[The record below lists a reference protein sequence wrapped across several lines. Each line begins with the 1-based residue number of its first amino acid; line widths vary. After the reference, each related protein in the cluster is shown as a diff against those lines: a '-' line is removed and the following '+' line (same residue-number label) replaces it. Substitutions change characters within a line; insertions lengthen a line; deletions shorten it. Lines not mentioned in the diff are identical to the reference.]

1 MALERNGPAASD
13 EGEDKGLLRT
23 ARDGLEEGPGGWSVA
38 AAFSDL
44 EMQELG
50 VTPPHPPGPAGHP
63 PVAVALEADASDLGD
78 REAVLRTTPRIKR
91 EWQNQYLRCV
101 NEMGASVLV
110 LVYACIHS
118 CTVVVAGVVG
128 GG

>member
-1 MALERNGPAASD
+1 MALERNGPAGAASD

-23 ARDGLEEGPGGWSVA
+23 ARVQLEEGPGGWSVD

-50 VTPPHPPGPAGHP
+50 VTPPHPPAGHP
-63 PVAVALEADASDLGD
+63 PVAVALEAGASDLGD

-91 EWQNQYLRCV
+91 EWQNQYLRC
-101 NEMGASVLV
+101 AT
-110 LVYACIHS
+110 VY
-118 CTVVVAGVVG
+118 V
-128 GG
+128 

>member
-1 MALERNGPAASD
+1 MALERNGPAAASD

-23 ARDGLEEGPGGWSVA
+23 TRVEEGSGGWSVA

-50 VTPPHPPGPAGHP
+50 VTPPHPPAGQP

-101 NEMGASVLV
+101 RVQ
-110 LVYACIHS
+110 
-118 CTVVVAGVVG
+118 
-128 GG
+128 

>member
-23 ARDGLEEGPGGWSVA
+23 ARVGLEEEPGGWSVA

-50 VTPPHPPGPAGHP
+50 VTPPHLPHPPDGHP

-101 NEMGASVLV
+101 CVQ
-110 LVYACIHS
+110 
-118 CTVVVAGVVG
+118 
-128 GG
+128 